1 MVEFAIVAPLGFL
14 LLLGIVVLGLV
25 EMDQIGLTNATRDAA
40 RAAAICGSSSR
51 DTGTKL
57 PDSANSTCSY
67 TALKAYVTARVA
79 ALPSGS
85 ASKPSTSGYGSN
97 CDTTPTNA
105 VICVW
110 TASHGTVSIT
120 SSNPLDACVK
130 GDEIEIVT
138 QFNAQLYLPLVSNVF
153 GSSGST
159 SRALTADATATCEQ

>member
-14 LLLGIVVLGLV
+14 LLLGIVVAGLV

-51 DTGTKL
+51 DSSTKL
-57 PDSANSTCSY
+57 PDGSTVCSY
-67 TALKAYVTARVA
+67 SALKSYVSTRVSS
-79 ALPSGS
+79 LPSGS

-110 TASHGTVSIT
+110 TSTHGTVSI
-120 SSNPLDACVK
+120 SGSNPLDACAK

-138 QFNAQLYLPLVSNVF
+138 QFNAQLYLPLVSNF
-153 GSSGST
+153 LGTGGGS